1 MLGDGRSDAERVRR
15 LHDEVRA
22 VIGEC
27 MEAVSAELTFFTLP
41 NCFELFGFD
50 LLVDCDWCL
59 WLLEANAEPDFL
71 QVCLTLLPLDVF
83 KLTSQSVMAG
93 RRGDVYGS
101 TVGHGSGASCSLQH
115 LASCWMRDLC
125 HL

>member
-1 MLGDGRSDAERVRR
+1 MNTSAPRQVLGDGGSHAERVRS
-15 LHDEVRA
+15 LHEDVKA

-50 LLVDCDWCL
+50 LMVDRDWRL

-71 QVCLTLLPLDVF
+71 QV
-83 KLTSQSVMAG
+83 
-93 RRGDVYGS
+93 
-101 TVGHGSGASCSLQH
+101 
-115 LASCWMRDLC
+115 
-125 HL
+125 

>member
-1 MLGDGRSDAERVRR
+1 MNELLGVAAPRQVLGKEDSGAERVRQ

-27 MEAVSAELTFFTLP
+27 MEAVSAELSFFTLP

-50 LLVDCDWCL
+50 LLVDRDWRL

-71 QVCLTLLPLDVF
+71 QV
-83 KLTSQSVMAG
+83 
-93 RRGDVYGS
+93 
-101 TVGHGSGASCSLQH
+101 
-115 LASCWMRDLC
+115 
-125 HL
+125 